1 MSLVVVLGPR
11 FRGCR
16 SAGLAGVPV
25 AYTLERATRCTV
37 QIIVRGDTGGPC
49 SGSARPSSLVSL
61 PRVRQPPFFAELL
74 GQLELHYKFADLGT
88 GHGELPF
95 LRLPKNPRAAD
106 PGTND
111 RPPTRPSPRRSPIR
125 GLPPSG
131 SPGTECPR
139 RRAHRR

>member
-49 SGSARPSSLVSL
+49 SGFSPPLIACVSSTRSSA
-61 PRVRQPPFFAELL
+61 PFFAELL

-88 GHGELPF
+88 GQGELPF
-95 LRLPKNPRAAD
+95 LRLPKNPRPA
-106 PGTND
+106 
-111 RPPTRPSPRRSPIR
+111 SPLLEEYA
-125 GLPPSG
+125 LP
-131 SPGTECPR
+131 
-139 RRAHRR
+139 AL